1 MEVNVTKLAYLIDNV
16 RKRIWFLS
24 FKNKKGTTNVNSDIV
39 NGGLANTSGSNSGV
53 GCFY

>member
-1 MEVNVTKLAYLIDNV
+1 MEVKVTKLAYLIDTI

-24 FKNKKGTTNVNSDIV
+24 FKNKKGTTKIKSDIV

-53 GCFY
+53 GYFY